1 MSSGVQ
7 TALIHQMLPD
17 LQTQMGQRVS
27 AVTRLE
33 HGSGWSRLHPGGE
46 GQVGKQEVGPLVNS
60 DFKLLM
66 LILLSYQ
73 THLQNHKFKGK
84 FLRSSRGQPQSIN
97 PDSVNNK

>member
-66 LILLSYQ
+66 LILLSDSL
-73 THLQNHKFKGK
+73 TK
-84 FLRSSRGQPQSIN
+84 PQI
-97 PDSVNNK
+97 